1 LLATGRAATT
11 TRQRRRTVGAVV
23 YIGLVLALFVVIPP
37 DGRGRSIEARRA
49 AAQRRCRSSAGA
61 VKWRSAY
68 GSRVK
73 RRLGAGAWLEQDG
86 RGWRPRTGRPKP
98 GYLTERQARRAM
110 AVLVRTVEADAI
122 RRHTKPAPTISGPTF
137 RALAQA
143 WLAHLVAVDDVK
155 PSTLRNYRCKLVEP
169 GTPHL
174 RGSGC
179 ARGRIM
185 AALGD
190 KAPADITAADVSAL
204 LDAIAADGVSRR
216 TVNRHREIVVA
227 ILNFGLRPD
236 RRADWGLTENAAAA
250 APKRRV
256 EQPARLEVF
265 TVEQIEALAR
275 AAETGAWRTGRPYE
289 TPLAERQEREQ
300 DAQLGDLLRIAA
312 YTGLRRG
319 ELIALRWRDVRWSE
333 RVLVVE
339 RALSDTVERSTKG
352 RRVRYV
358 PLADQTLA
366 AFDRLS
372 KRLNFVGAD
381 DYVFANVAGDRLDPS
396 ALRRRFIAARD
407 AAGLPPLRFHD
418 LRHTAGTLLT
428 RVLDPVTAKDVLGH
442 ADLKTTERY
451 LHAVRASRLADAATR
466 AFAPSAPEDGNDA
479 ARAALRAAAAKLGPD
494 EARRL
499 LAGVG

>member
-1 LLATGRAATT
+1 MPETDPLSTAFLLVETSRGGEPVWAA
-11 TRQRRRTVGAVV
+11 
-23 YIGLVLALFVVIPP
+23 
-37 DGRGRSIEARRA
+37 
-49 AAQRRCRSSAGA
+49 
-61 VKWRSAY
+61 KWRSAD

-73 RRLGAGAWLEQDG
+73 RRLGATAWLEDDG
-86 RGWRPRTGRPKP
+86 RGWRPRSGRPTP
-98 GYLTERQARRAM
+98 GHLTERQARRAM
-110 AVLVRTVEADAI
+110 AALIRDAEADADAQ
-122 RRHTKPAPTISGPTF
+122 RERSAAAEMPAGLTF
-137 RALAQA
+137 RELAGV

-155 PSTLRNYRCKLVEP
+155 PSTLRNYRCMLAEP
-169 GTPHL
+169 GTPHK
-174 RGSGC
+174 RGPGV

-190 KAPADITAADVSAL
+190 VAPAAITAGDVTGL

-216 TVNRHREIVVA
+216 TVNRHREVVVA
-227 ILNFGLRPD
+227 IFNFGLRPE
-236 RRADWGLTENAAAA
+236 RRARWGLADNPAAA
-250 APKRRV
+250 APKRR
-256 EQPARLEVF
+256 EDEPARLEVF
-265 TVEQIEALAR
+265 TVEQVEALAR
-275 AAETGAWRTGRPYE
+275 AAESGAWRIGRPYAE
-289 TPLAERQEREQ
+289 PAIDEGRHAEDRQLA
-300 DAQLGDLLRIAA
+300 DLMRVAA

-319 ELIALRWRDVRWSE
+319 ELVALRWRDVRWSE

-339 RALSDTVERSTKG
+339 RALSDTVERTTKG

-372 KRLNFVGAD
+372 QRPNFVGPE
-381 DYVFANVAGDRLDPS
+381 DYVFASVAGDRLDPS

-428 RVLDPVTAKDVLGH
+428 RVLDPVTVKDVLGH

-451 LHAVRASRLADAATR
+451 LHAIRASRLADAATR
-466 AFAPSAPEDGNDA
+466 AFSAAPPEDDA
-479 ARAALRAAAAKLGPD
+479 ETTRATLRAAAAKLGPE

-499 LAGVG
+499 LASVGQSRP

>member
-1 LLATGRAATT
+1 MPEINPFTTAFLLVETSRGGAPVWAA
-11 TRQRRRTVGAVV
+11 
-23 YIGLVLALFVVIPP
+23 
-37 DGRGRSIEARRA
+37 
-49 AAQRRCRSSAGA
+49 
-61 VKWRSAY
+61 KWRSAD

-73 RRLGAGAWLEQDG
+73 RRIGAGAWLERDG
-86 RGWRPRTGRPKP
+86 RSWRTRPGRPKP
-98 GYLTERQARRAM
+98 GFLTERQAKRAMVALIRSVEAEGAARRQRRA
-110 AVLVRTVEADAI
+110 AARQ
-122 RRHTKPAPTISGPTF
+122 PAGPTF
-137 RALAQA
+137 RELTHA
-143 WLAHLVAVDDVK
+143 WLAHLVTVDDVK

-169 GTPHL
+169 GTPHR
-174 RGSGC
+174 RGGGV

-190 KAPADITAADVSAL
+190 KAPVAITICDVSTL
-204 LDAIAADGVSRR
+204 LDAVVADGVSRR
-216 TVNRHREIVVA
+216 TVNRHRELVVA
-227 ILNFGLRPD
+227 ILNFGLRPE

-256 EQPARLEVF
+256 DPPARLEVF
-265 TVEQIEALAR
+265 TVEQVEALAR
-275 AAETGAWRTGRPYE
+275 AAEAGAWRTQRPYD
-289 TPLAERQEREQ
+289 TPLAEQADRDQ

-319 ELIALRWRDVRWSE
+319 ELITLRWRDVRWSE

-358 PLADQTLA
+358 PLADQPLA

-372 KRLNFVGAD
+372 QRPNFVGPD
-381 DYVFANVAGDRLDPS
+381 DYVFASAAGERLDPS

-407 AAGLPPLRFHD
+407 AAGVPPLRFHD

-428 RVLDPVTAKDVLGH
+428 RVLDPVTVKDVLGH

-451 LHAVRASRLADAATR
+451 LHSIRASRLADTATR
-466 AFAPSAPEDGNDA
+466 AFTPLAPDDEAAA
-479 ARAALRAAAAKLGPD
+479 ARTALRAAAAKLGPD